1 MGRAGGE
8 TEEAGPPMSVP
19 PAVPRRPRR
28 RRGGRRCCCCRRR
41 CFPTPSAAAGPAAA
55 GDVPPLRSPAFA
67 SASPRR
73 SFTHTGTAAELGRH
87 SPGRTLPS
95 SSSAAAAAA
104 AATAPAS
111 ASSPSS
117 SRPPPPAPRQPPPPC
132 GASPPLPAPTSK
144 LRAPIGWRARQF
156 LLGRALV
163 VRPSSRSSSPSP
175 PPLCFLPAASPVGL
189 PPPPPS
195 HRSGV
200 TVAGRPRLGKENGQG
215 VAAGRSGALPC
226 HPQPGVASA
235 LDPAHS
241 PAQLWQ
247 LCLVGWVKPQLYSL
261 RTMCPG
267 EIPFPGLHLCA
278 SKWVHVTSSGQGIVD

>member
-55 GDVPPLRSPAFA
+55 GDVPPLRSPALA

-87 SPGRTLPS
+87 SPGRNLPS
-95 SSSAAAAAA
+95 SSSAAAAAAA

-156 LLGRALV
+156 LLGCSLV
-163 VRPSSRSSSPSP
+163 ARPSSRSSSPSP
-175 PPLCFLPAASPVGL
+175 PPSLFSPSCQSSGPAASAAQSPLRCHCCRQAETREGEWAGGRGREERGSTL
-189 PPPPPS
+189 PPSARCGFCPWTPHTPP
-195 HRSGV
+195 RSFG
-200 TVAGRPRLGKENGQG
+200 N
-215 VAAGRSGALPC
+215 
-226 HPQPGVASA
+226 
-235 LDPAHS
+235 
-241 PAQLWQ
+241 
-247 LCLVGWVKPQLYSL
+247 
-261 RTMCPG
+261 
-267 EIPFPGLHLCA
+267 CA
-278 SKWVHVTSSGQGIVD
+278 